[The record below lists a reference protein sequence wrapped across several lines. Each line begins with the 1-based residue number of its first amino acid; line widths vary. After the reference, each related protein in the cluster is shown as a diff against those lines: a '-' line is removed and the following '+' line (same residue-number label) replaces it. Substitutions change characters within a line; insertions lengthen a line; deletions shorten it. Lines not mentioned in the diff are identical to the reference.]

1 MYRVPA
7 APDHTV
13 LKCGAMEKVTRLAG
27 TQKAQV
33 IGSCTTASARY
44 RSAAVR
50 GPAPSHI
57 AFHR

>member
-33 IGSCTTASARY
+33 IGSWTTASARY
-44 RSAAVR
+44 RSAAL
-50 GPAPSHI
+50 PISLPSHI
-57 AFHR
+57 AFQA

>member
-13 LKCGAMEKVTRLAG
+13 RKCGAMEKVTRLAG

-33 IGSCTTASARY
+33 IGSWTTASARY
-44 RSAAVR
+44 RSAAVLISW
-50 GPAPSHI
+50 PSHI
-57 AFHR
+57 PWKR